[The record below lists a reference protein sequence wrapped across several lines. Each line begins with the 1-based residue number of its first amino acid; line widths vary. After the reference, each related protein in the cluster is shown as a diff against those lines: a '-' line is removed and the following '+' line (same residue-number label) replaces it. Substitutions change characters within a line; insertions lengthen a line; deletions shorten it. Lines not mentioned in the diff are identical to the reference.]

1 MLQIAGVQEQSSA
14 ERRINFTFHYTK
26 DLMDEK
32 NRLLRCLPKV
42 DECIGLL
49 MHDPEVE
56 APQKLIKAVVQKA
69 IDNEREIILS
79 GQCPNGK
86 RSWAEWAA
94 IFKKNIFK
102 KMRPNFKRV
111 INGTGVVIHTNL
123 GRSILSPTTTDRL
136 AQAGGYYS
144 NLEFDLETGKRGSRY
159 SMVEELV
166 CFLTGAEAA
175 LVVNNNAAAVLIVLD
190 TLTRNKETIVS
201 RGQLVEIGGSFRIPD
216 VMAKSGAKLI
226 EVGATNRTHLYD
238 YEQAIS
244 EETALLLRVHT
255 SNFRVIGFTSEVSP
269 EDMVILARKNGLLT
283 MEDLGS
289 GSLID
294 FSRFG
299 FPKEPTV
306 QEIVQAGVDV
316 VTFSGDKLLGGP
328 QAGIIVGRKDIIGRI
343 KKNPLNRA
351 LRIDKFTLASLES
364 VLREYL
370 DFEKALKNVPTLR
383 MLTLSA
389 EEVKKRAQRLARRLT
404 KKLGQRCRAYT
415 TSTVSMVG
423 GGALPEFCINSWAIV
438 LEPFA
443 MTLNSFERKL
453 RNLPIPIIG
462 RIENDRFLLDV
473 RTLQEREFG
482 ELVAL
487 LAGIFDTGAT
497 GD

>member
-1 MLQIAGVQEQSSA
+1 
-14 ERRINFTFHYTK
+14 
-26 DLMDEK
+26 MDAK

-49 MHDPEVE
+49 MNDSEVE
-56 APQKLIKAVVQKA
+56 APQNIIKAVVQIA
-69 IDNEREIILS
+69 IDKERESILS
-79 GQCPNGK
+79 GQSK
-86 RSWAEWAA
+86 DEERSKDEW
-94 IFKKNIFK
+94 ISVFKENIFK
-102 KMRPNFKRV
+102 KMQPNFKRV

-123 GRSILSPTTTDRL
+123 GRSVLSKTTTDCL
-136 AQAGGYYS
+136 AEAGGYYS
-144 NLEFDLETGKRGSRY
+144 NLEFDLDTGKRGSRY
-159 SMVEELV
+159 SLVEELV
-166 CFLTGAEAA
+166 CYLTGAEAA
-175 LVVNNNAAAVLIVLD
+175 LIVNNNAAAVLIAID
-190 TLTRNKETIVS
+190 TLSRNKETIVS

-216 VMAKSGAKLI
+216 VIAKSGAKLV

-238 YEQAIS
+238 YEEAIS

-255 SNFRVIGFTSEVSP
+255 SNFRIIGFTSEVP
-269 EDMVILARKNGLLT
+269 AGDMVSLARKNDLLT

-328 QAGIIVGRKDIIGRI
+328 QAGIIVGRRDIIGRI

-370 DFEKALKNVPTLR
+370 DFENALKNIPTLR
-383 MLTLSA
+383 MLTISA
-389 EEVKKRAQRLARRLT
+389 EELQKRAQRLARRLT
-404 KKLGQRCRAYT
+404 KKLRQRCRVHIAP
-415 TSTVSMVG
+415 TVSRVG
-423 GGALPEFCINSWAIV
+423 GGALPEFSISSWAIV
-438 LEPFA
+438 LEPSA
-443 MTLNSFERKL
+443 MTLNSFEKKL

-462 RIENDRFLLDV
+462 RIENDHFLLDV

-482 ELVAL
+482 ELDGL
-487 LAGIFDTGAT
+487 LAKLFDIGAS